1 MKAAVFHGPG
11 DIRVEE
17 IEDPQLKGNDIL
29 LKIHAC
35 GICGSDLH
43 TYKHGLFEDLGVPI
57 KTGRVLGHE
66 FSGEIAEING
76 AVPGFKVG
84 DRVVTVANG
93 GNAEYMRIPW
103 TMAPLIFLVSEGISF
118 EEAAT
123 TEPLATSLHAVHLA
137 NPVEGE
143 THVIV
148 GAGIIGLGVLQVLK
162 ALFNVKVIVVD
173 LSDKRLELARALGAY
188 EVINAAKESPL
199 ERIKDLTGEEK
210 VSFTPRNSGKADTVY
225 DCAGLSKNYTGTP
238 VLEQAVYM
246 VKNEGKVVI
255 VAVFEK
261 PLEMEYTT
269 VVRKGITLFG
279 SWAWKVPEFSQ
290 ALELICTGK
299 IDRKPLISNRFPLD
313 QAREAYETQLNADAA
328 VKVMLIP

>member
-1 MKAAVFHGPG
+1 M
-11 DIRVEE
+11 RVSGRDTAEK
-17 IEDPQLKGNDIL
+17 PQQGFKSSGY
-29 LKIHAC
+29 A
-35 GICGSDLH
+35 
-43 TYKHGLFEDLGVPI
+43 
-57 KTGRVLGHE
+57 GHE
-66 FSGEIAEING
+66 FSGEIVEING
-76 AVPGFKVG
+76 EVPGFRVG

-93 GNAEYMRIPW
+93 GNAEYMRIPGA
-103 TMAPLIFLVSEGISF
+103 MAPLIFPVSAGISY

-123 TEPLATSLHAVHLA
+123 TEPLATSLHAVNLA

-148 GAGIIGLGVLQVLK
+148 GAGIIGLGILQVLK
-162 ALFNVKVIVVD
+162 ALVNVKVIVVD
-173 LSDKRLELARALGAY
+173 LSDKRLELARSLGAN
-188 EVINAAKESPL
+188 EVINAAKENSL
-199 ERIKDLTGEEK
+199 EKIKDLTGEEK

-225 DCAGLSKNYTGTP
+225 DCAGLSKNYSGTP

-246 VKNEGKVVI
+246 AKNEGKVVI

-261 PLEMEYTT
+261 PLQMEYTT

-290 ALELICTGK
+290 ALELIGSGK

-313 QAREAYETQLNADAA
+313 QAREAYETQLNADEA
-328 VKVMLIP
+328 VKVMLVP

>member
-17 IEDPQLKGNDIL
+17 VKNPILKDDDIL

-43 TYKHGLFEDLGVPI
+43 TYKHGLFEDLGIPVE
-57 KTGRVLGHE
+57 TGRVLGHE
-66 FSGEIAEING
+66 FSGEVVEING
-76 AVPGFKVG
+76 EVPGIGIG
-84 DRVVTVANG
+84 DRVITVRNG
-93 GNAEYMRIPW
+93 GNAEFMRVPGA
-103 TMAPLIFLVSEGISF
+103 MAPLIFPIPEGISY

-123 TEPLATSLHAVHLA
+123 TEPLATSLHAFNLA

-143 THVIV
+143 THVII
-148 GAGIIGLGVLQVLK
+148 GAGIIGLGILQVLK
-162 ALFNVKVIVVD
+162 ALADVKVIVVD
-173 LSDKRLELARALGAY
+173 LSDKRLELARTLGAY
-188 EVINAAKESPL
+188 EVINAAKENPL
-199 ERIKDLTGEEK
+199 EKIKELTGEDQ
-210 VSFTPRNSGKADTVY
+210 VSFIPRNSGRADTVY
-225 DCAGLSKNYTGTP
+225 DCAGLSRNYTGTP

-246 VKNEGKVVI
+246 VRNEGKVVI

-290 ALELICTGK
+290 ALELIGTGR
-299 IDRKPLISNRFPLD
+299 IDRNPLISNRFPLD
-313 QAREAYETQLNADAA
+313 QAREAYETQLNADEAI
-328 VKVMLIP
+328 KVMLMP